1 MGNAASIK
9 NPANFEDVQ
18 RFVSVKDAHIL
29 LNVMDET
36 YQDILIFKTLSAYDE
51 VKTLETLIDD
61 AEFDYKILIYG
72 KNMNDIEK
80 ILKKQKQLEALGF
93 SEVYVYFGGLFEWVL
108 LQDIYGKELFK
119 TTRSV
124 TDILRYK

>member
-1 MGNAASIK
+1 MGNSSSIK
-9 NPANFEDVQ
+9 KPANFEDVQ

-36 YQDILIFKTLSAYDE
+36 YQDVLIFKTLSAYDE

-61 AEFDYKILIYG
+61 AEFDYKILVYG
-72 KNMNDIEK
+72 KNMSDIEK

-124 TDILRYK
+124 SDILRYK

>member
-18 RFVSVKDAHIL
+18 RFVSATDAHIL

-36 YQDILIFKTLSAYDE
+36 DQDVLILKTLSAYDE
-51 VKTLETLIDD
+51 VKTLEMLIDD
-61 AEFDYKILIYG
+61 AEFDYKILVYG
-72 KNMNDIEK
+72 KNMGDIEK

>member
-1 MGNAASIK
+1 MGNAVSIK
-9 NPANFEDVQ
+9 KPANFEDIQ
-18 RFVSVKDAHIL
+18 RFVFATNSHIL

-36 YQDILIFKTLSAYDE
+36 DQDVLIFKTLSVCDE

-72 KNMNDIEK
+72 KNMGDIEK

>member
-1 MGNAASIK
+1 MGNSASIK
-9 NPANFEDVQ
+9 KPANFEDVQ
-18 RFVSVKDAHIL
+18 RFVSATDAHIL

-36 YQDILIFKTLSAYDE
+36 DQDVLILKTLSAYDE
-51 VKTLETLIDD
+51 VKTLEMLIDD
-61 AEFDYKILIYG
+61 AEFDYKILVYG
-72 KNMNDIEK
+72 KNMGDIEK

>member
-9 NPANFEDVQ
+9 KPANFEDVQ
-18 RFVSVKDAHIL
+18 RFVSATDAHIL

-36 YQDILIFKTLSAYDE
+36 DQDVLILKTLSAYDE

-61 AEFDYKILIYG
+61 AEFDYKILVYG
-72 KNMNDIEK
+72 KNMGDIEK

-124 TDILRYK
+124 SDILRYK

>member
-1 MGNAASIK
+1 MGNAASINK
-9 NPANFEDVQ
+9 PANFEDVQ
-18 RFVSVKDAHIL
+18 RFVSATGAHIL
-29 LNVMDET
+29 LNIMNET
-36 YQDILIFKTLSAYDE
+36 DQDVLIFKTLSVCDE

-124 TDILRYK
+124 SDILRYK